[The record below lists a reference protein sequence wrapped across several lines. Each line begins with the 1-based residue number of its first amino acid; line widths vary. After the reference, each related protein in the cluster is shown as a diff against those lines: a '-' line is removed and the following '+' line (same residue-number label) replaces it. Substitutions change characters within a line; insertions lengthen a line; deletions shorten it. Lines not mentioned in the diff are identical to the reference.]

1 MLRSRRILP
10 VPGRM
15 AEARIWLLG
24 TSMDAGA
31 GELQGERLVF
41 QVVVRTWSK
50 VSMGIDLLLFCLF
63 FRISPAAAKK
73 EEFELSWSS

>member
-24 TSMDAGA
+24 TSMDAGT

-41 QVVVRTWSK
+41 QVAVRTWSK
-50 VSMGIDLLLFCLF
+50 VSMGIDLLLFVCF
-63 FRISPAAAKK
+63 FESVLLLRKK
-73 EEFELSWSS
+73 RSLN